1 MPTLHKKHDEGAELL
16 AQEVTENRNENRIDY
31 GIILSVMLLALIG
44 MAAIY
49 MAVVHDSSASS
60 SPTRAMI
67 MQAVW
72 YVIGGI
78 GIFFVMQFDAEQLW
92 RVAPILYGL
101 GIFLLIAVLFLYSRS
116 VAASTGAKSWFSL
129 GPITFQPSEVMKP
142 AYILMLGRVVT
153 QHNTQYSHSTANDW
167 RLIGTMFLWTLPV
180 LILMLLQHDFGT
192 MLVFLAI
199 FAGVVLVSGTTW
211 KIIGPIAGGAVVLG
225 GGAIVMVTQT
235 WGRHIL
241 EKVGFQAYQF
251 SRIDSWMNPS
261 GATSGDSY
269 QLWQSMKAIGSGQL
283 TGKGFNNLKVTV
295 PVRESDMIFSTIG
308 EAFGFIGCAVVIL
321 LYMLLIYQMIRVT
334 FDTKNEFY
342 AYICTGVIMMIL
354 FHVFENIGMNIGLLP
369 LTGIPLPF
377 ISQGG
382 SFLLADMLCVGMV
395 LSMRFHHQS
404 YMFSGDSEGF
414 E

>member
-1 MPTLHKKHDEGAELL
+1 L

-211 KIIGPIAGGAVVLG
+211 KIIGPIAGGAVVIG